1 LRGLASRGAMIV
13 LLKFRTPA
21 PTRCYLRWKFPHKT
35 LYLISSYSRDPFE
48 VLGVKPTATY
58 AEVRDAFMKL
68 SKKFHPDVS
77 KEPNAEAKFK
87 EINIAYQAL
96 NERYF
101 RDEDRSDYYRRTEE
115 RREGS
120 SDKQRD
126 LRTDEEKLFE
136 KIFGKNFESDPLAY
150 YDPKNENLR
159 KLYELE
165 REKLRRSKNYE
176 STSSSSAY
184 SSDWKYDKLRTAD
197 AGQKGAKSASLS
209 HREFQFLLG
218 LFSILSL
225 LGISIIFMVLFIK
238 FENRYYR
245 SFTTIYFD

>member
-1 LRGLASRGAMIV
+1 MIV
-13 LLKFRTPA
+13 ILKFRTPA
-21 PTRCYLRWKFPHKT
+21 AGRCYHRWGFAHKA
-35 LYLISSYSRDPFE
+35 LYFYSSYPRDPFE

-58 AEVRDAFMKL
+58 AEVRDAFMRL

-77 KEPNAEAKFK
+77 KEPHAEAKFK

-101 RDEDRSDYYRRTEE
+101 KDEDRSDYYRRSED

-120 SDKQRD
+120 NDKMRD

-176 STSSSSAY
+176 PTSSSSAY

-197 AGQKGAKSASLS
+197 AAPKSTKSVTLS
-209 HREFQFLLG
+209 HRESQFLLG

-225 LGISIIFMVLFIK
+225 LGISIIFMVINSTAV
-238 FENRYYR
+238 ENINNNEKIPGSEKR
-245 SFTTIYFD
+245 